1 MNPILEQKM
10 KDLMEEADQQG
21 AGAAY
26 VVLHLLLGNYLNG
39 SHHEFAKHC
48 CRFSPFQMSLTSS
61 VSTSSDDPWENS
73 PDNEYVN

>member
-10 KDLMEEADQQG
+10 LELMEEADRQG

-26 VVLHLLLGNYLNG
+26 AVMHLLLGNYLNG

-48 CRFSPFQMSLTSS
+48 CRFSPIQMRLSSS
-61 VSTSSDDPWENS
+61 VSAAREEPWDAPSEN
-73 PDNEYVN
+73 DYVN

>member
-1 MNPILEQKM
+1 MNSTLEQKI
-10 KDLMEEADQQG
+10 KDLMEEADRQG

-26 VVLHLLLGNYLNG
+26 VVLHLLLGNYLGG

-48 CRFSPFQMSLTSS
+48 CRFSPIQLRLSSS
-61 VSTSSDDPWENS
+61 VSSSSDDPWDNS

>member
-1 MNPILEQKM
+1 MNANLEQKI
-10 KDLMEEADQQG
+10 KDLMEEADRSG

-48 CRFSPFQMSLTSS
+48 CQFSPIQMNLTSG
-61 VSTSSDDPWENS
+61 VSTSTEDPWDNS
-73 PDNEYVN
+73 PGAEYVN